1 MLARHL
7 ATFSNPRLLVH
18 AMVFALPAIL
28 QSGCESAEKK
38 AAEQREAVRG
48 VNQRVDDL
56 EKQNS
61 DYRDRVR
68 LERLQGENDLLKL
81 VARARDASAAD
92 KADLERQ
99 IESVRARLRKLDE
112 IEALTTK
119 NAADIGTLQSD
130 AARKQAILAE
140 LARRLE
146 EIDRKYADYRQ
157 PGGQN

>member
-7 ATFSNPRLLVH
+7 ASFSHRRLLLH
-18 AMVFALPAIL
+18 AMAFALPAIL
-28 QSGCESAEKK
+28 QSGCESAEK

-68 LERLQGENDLLKL
+68 LERLQSENDLLKL
-81 VARARDASAAD
+81 IARARDASAGD

-99 IESVRARLRKLDE
+99 IELVRTRLRKLDE
-112 IEALTTK
+112 IEALTAR
-119 NAADIGTLQSD
+119 NAADIGTLQGN
-130 AARKQAILAE
+130 AARKQAIFAE
-140 LARRLE
+140 LAKRLE